1 MIGVVCAIVAALE
14 VVEVSQDHAP
24 IALEL
29 LALRTASDLLP
40 GFQTGQQRRHQRGFK
55 TFYLSPTNPAQL
67 IHQIPHSPS
76 PIFLV
81 SERLDR
87 VSRRSPE
94 RGQLRFLH
102 RGARSGIGLG
112 SSPCDH
118 RAGRRAS
125 RPREAADLS
134 LTHGLAM
141 ADSLVYATARRFGA
155 TLVTGDADFEGWP
168 TRSSSADPRR
178 TPHGEQ
184 SKRGALQRSFRAR
197 DTRQGSY
204 MR

>member
-1 MIGVVCAIVAALE
+1 ME
-14 VVEVSQDHAP
+14 SVSAP
-24 IALEL
+24 RRATIAPVDEP
-29 LALRTASDLLP
+29 LAL
-40 GFQTGQQRRHQRGFK
+40 
-55 TFYLSPTNPAQL
+55 
-67 IHQIPHSPS
+67 
-76 PIFLV
+76 
-81 SERLDR
+81 
-87 VSRRSPE
+87 
-94 RGQLRFLH
+94 
-102 RGARSGIGLG
+102 
-112 SSPCDH
+112 
-118 RAGRRAS
+118 
-125 RPREAADLS
+125 EAADLS

-197 DTRQGSY
+197 DIRQGSY